1 MENLIFCAVK
11 INKCSDLKAN
21 FDKLLEKDGSFSIH
35 HRNIQTFAIEL
46 FKLLHELSPP
56 IMNEDF
62 QVKG

>member
-11 INKCSDLKAN
+11 ISKCSDFKAN

-46 FKLLHELSPP
+46 FKFLHELSPP